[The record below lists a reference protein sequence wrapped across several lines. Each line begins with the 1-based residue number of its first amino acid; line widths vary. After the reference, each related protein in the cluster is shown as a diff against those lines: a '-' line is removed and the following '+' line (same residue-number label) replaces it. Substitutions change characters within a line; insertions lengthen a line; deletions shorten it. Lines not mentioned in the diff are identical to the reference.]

1 MINSIEI
8 MVNGGGQI
16 DGLRPLKQKDKLEY
30 HECTRM
36 LLDIGSQI
44 EILKENGW
52 GVLYLSVR
60 DISIA
65 NDGTYIITP
74 TMELFSCDEKGMIL
88 LDRPFTYH
96 KTYMA
101 PELKDITT
109 LPSKVYYTCV
119 YFSLKQLALDV
130 LGIDTI
136 SRIYPTKLYFLIE
149 RCSEEDP
156 KERIFLFI

>member
-16 DGLRPLKQKDKLEY
+16 DGLRPLKQEDKLEY

>member
-16 DGLRPLKQKDKLEY
+16 DGLRPLKQEDKLEY

-156 KERIFLFI
+156 KERFFIFI

>member
-16 DGLRPLKQKDKLEY
+16 DGLRPLKQEDKLEY

-101 PELKDITT
+101 PELKDIST

-156 KERIFLFI
+156 KERFFIFI

>member
-16 DGLRPLKQKDKLEY
+16 DGLRPLKQEDKLEY

-101 PELKDITT
+101 PELKDIST